1 MSIEINGL
9 SFTYSGS
16 DTKVLD
22 DISLFIPQGAFVGL
36 VGPSGCGKTTLAR
49 CLNGLIPHFHPGDLE
64 GSVIVQGLNSQEHQA
79 HELAQK
85 VGLVFQNPE
94 NQLVAPTVER
104 ELAFGP
110 ENLGVPRDEIRQRVE
125 TLLNQNNL
133 LELRD
138 KAPYELSGG
147 EQQRVAIAA
156 ILALEPDILV
166 LDEPTA
172 NLDPLSAFEILKLIA
187 KLNQEMKI
195 TVLLIEHRLELVL
208 PLIQELIVLD
218 NGKILMRGPP
228 AEVFNNPSVSEV
240 GVAIP
245 RIIQL
250 MKQLDNPRIRATTPL
265 SVDEAIG
272 MILKEVRR

>member
-1 MSIEINGL
+1 MSIEINRL

-125 TLLNQNNL
+125 TLLHQNNL

-172 NLDPLSAFEILKLIA
+172 NLDPLSAYEILKLIA

-272 MILKEVRR
+272 TILKEVRR

>member
-1 MSIEINGL
+1 MSIEINQL

-16 DTKVLD
+16 EIKVLQ
-22 DISLFIPQGAFVGL
+22 DISLSIPQGTFIGL

-49 CLNGLIPHFHPGDLE
+49 CLNGLIPHFHPGELE
-64 GSVIVQGLNSQEHQA
+64 GSVTINGLDTKEHHA

-94 NQLVAPTVER
+94 NQLVSPTVER

-110 ENLGVPRDEIRQRVE
+110 ENLGLPREQIRQRVE
-125 TLLNQNNL
+125 MLLTQMQ
-133 LELRD
+133 LEDLRD

-156 ILALEPDILV
+156 ILALQPEILV

-172 NLDPLSAFEILKLIA
+172 NLDPLSAYEVLNLLARI
-187 KLNQEMKI
+187 NQEMQL

-208 PLIQELIVLD
+208 PHIQELVVLAKGRIVR
-218 NGKILMRGPP
+218 KGPP
-228 AEVFNNPSVSEV
+228 SRVITDPAVAEI
-240 GVAIP
+240 GVAVP
-245 RIIQL
+245 PVVQL
-250 MKQLDNPRIRATTPL
+250 LKQVEHARIRTTNPL
-265 SVDEAIG
+265 SVDQAVKI
-272 MILKEVRR
+272 ILQEMDR

>member
-1 MSIEINGL
+1 MSIEINRL

-22 DISLFIPQGAFVGL
+22 DISLFIPQGAFVAL

-64 GSVIVQGLNSQEHQA
+64 GTVLVQGLNSQEHQA

-125 TLLNQNNL
+125 ILLRQNNL

-172 NLDPLSAFEILKLIA
+172 NLDPLSAYEILNLIA

-208 PLIQELIVLD
+208 PHIQELIVLD
-218 NGKILMRGPP
+218 NGKLLAMGPP
-228 AEVFNNPSVSEV
+228 AEVFNNPQVSRV

-245 RIIQL
+245 RLIQL

-272 MILKEVRR
+272 TILKEVRR

>member
-1 MSIEINGL
+1 MSIEIDQL

-16 DTKVLD
+16 DTKVLN
-22 DISLFIPQGAFVGL
+22 DITISIPQGAFFGL

-49 CLNGLIPHFHPGDLE
+49 CLNGLIPHFHPGVLE
-64 GSVIVQGLNSQEHQA
+64 GSVIVQGLNSQDHQA

-110 ENLGVPRDEIRQRVE
+110 ENLGVPREEIRHRVE
-125 TLLNQNNL
+125 TLLQQHH
-133 LELRD
+133 LEDLRD

-156 ILALEPDILV
+156 VLALQPDILV

-172 NLDPLSAFEILKLIA
+172 NLDPLSAFEILQLIA
-187 KLNQEMKI
+187 QLNQTMQL

-208 PLIQELIVLD
+208 PHIQELLVLD
-218 NGKILMRGPP
+218 QGTLIAKGPP
-228 AEVFNNPSVSEV
+228 GEVFNNPQVSQI
-240 GVAIP
+240 GVAVP
-245 RIIQL
+245 PMIQL
-250 MKQLDNPRIRATTPL
+250 LQQIENPQIRSMIPL
-265 SVDEAIG
+265 SVEDALRTV
-272 MILKEVRR
+272 LKEVRR

>member
-1 MSIEINGL
+1 MSIEINQL

-16 DTKVLD
+16 ETKVLE
-22 DISLFIPQGAFVGL
+22 DISLTIPQGTFIGL

-49 CLNGLIPHFHPGDLE
+49 CLNGLIPHFHPGELE
-64 GSVIVQGLNSQEHQA
+64 GSVIVEGLNSQEHHA

-125 TLLNQNNL
+125 TLLKQHNL
-133 LELRD
+133 EALRE

-156 ILALEPDILV
+156 VLALKPDILV

-172 NLDPLSAFEILKLIA
+172 NLDPLSAFEILQLIA
-187 KLNQEMKI
+187 RLNQQMHL

-208 PLIQELIVLD
+208 PHLHELVVLD
-218 NGKILMRGPP
+218 KGKLIAQGSPG
-228 AEVFNNPSVSEV
+228 AVFNNPLVSQI
-240 GVAIP
+240 GVAVP
-245 RIIQL
+245 GTIQL
-250 MKQLDNPRIRATTPL
+250 LKQIKHSRLRSLTPL
-265 SVDEAIG
+265 TVDEAVLAITE
-272 MILKEVRR
+272 EVGR

>member
-1 MSIEINGL
+1 VSIEIDQL
-9 SFTYSGS
+9 SFTYSGTE
-16 DTKVLD
+16 TKVLD
-22 DISLFIPQGAFVGL
+22 NITLSIPHGAFFAL

-49 CLNGLIPHFHPGDLE
+49 CLNGLIPHFHPGNLE
-64 GSVIVQGLNSQEHQA
+64 GTVLVQGMNSQEHHA

-125 TLLNQNNL
+125 TLLHQHR
-133 LELRD
+133 LEGLRD

-156 ILALEPDILV
+156 VLALRPDILV

-172 NLDPLSAFEILKLIA
+172 NLDPLSAYEILSLIA
-187 KLNQEMKI
+187 KLNQEMQL

-208 PLIQELIVLD
+208 PLIQELLVLD
-218 NGKILMRGPP
+218 KGKLIAKGPP
-228 AEVFNNPSVSEV
+228 GKVFNNPRVSQI

-245 RIIQL
+245 STIQL
-250 MKQLDNPRIRATTPL
+250 AKQIDSPQIRVTTPL
-265 SVDEAIG
+265 SVEEVIAA
-272 MILKEVRR
+272 ILKEVRR

>member
-1 MSIEINGL
+1 VSIEIDRL

-16 DTKVLD
+16 DSKVLD
-22 DISLFIPQGAFVGL
+22 NLSLSIPPGAFIGL

-49 CLNGLIPHFHPGDLE
+49 CLNGLIPHFHPGELE
-64 GSVIVQGLNSQEHQA
+64 GRVIVQGLNSQEHQA

-104 ELAFGP
+104 EIAFGP
-110 ENLGVPRDEIRQRVE
+110 ENLGVPRDEIRRRVE
-125 TLLNQNNL
+125 TLLHQNNL
-133 LELRD
+133 EGLRD

-172 NLDPLSAFEILKLIA
+172 NLDPLSAYEILNLIS
-187 KLNQEMKI
+187 KLNREMQI

-208 PLIQELIVLD
+208 PHIQELIVLD
-218 NGKILMRGPP
+218 NGKIIAKGPP
-228 AEVFNNPSVSEV
+228 AEVFNNPLVSKV

-245 RIIQL
+245 QIVQL
-250 MKQLDNPRIRATTPL
+250 MKRLDNPRLRSTTPL
-265 SVDEAIG
+265 SVDEAIDR
-272 MILKEVRR
+272 ICKEVQR

>member
-1 MSIEINGL
+1 VSIEIDQL

-22 DISLFIPQGAFVGL
+22 NITLSIPQGAFYGL

-49 CLNGLIPHFHPGDLE
+49 CLNGLIPHFHPGDLK
-64 GSVIVQGLNSQEHQA
+64 GSVIVQGMNSQDHHA

-110 ENLGVPRDEIRQRVE
+110 ENLGVPRDQIRQRVE
-125 TLLNQNNL
+125 ALLRQNNL
-133 LELRD
+133 VELRD

-172 NLDPLSAFEILKLIA
+172 NLDPLSAYEILNLIA
-187 KLNQEMKI
+187 KLNQEMQL

-208 PLIQELIVLD
+208 PHIQELIVLD
-218 NGKILMRGPP
+218 KGKLLAKGSP
-228 AEVFNNPSVSEV
+228 AEVFNNPQVAKI
-240 GVAIP
+240 GVAVP
-245 RIIQL
+245 RMIQL
-250 MKQLDNPRIRATTPL
+250 LKQVDHPRIRSTTPL
-265 SVDEAIG
+265 SVDAAIDT
-272 MILKEVRR
+272 ILKEVRR

>member
-1 MSIEINGL
+1 VSIEINQL

-16 DTKVLD
+16 ETKVLE
-22 DISLFIPQGAFVGL
+22 DISLTISQGAFVGL

-49 CLNGLIPHFHPGDLE
+49 CLNGLIPHFHPGELE
-64 GSVIVQGLNSQEHQA
+64 GFVMVEGLNTQEHHA

-125 TLLNQNNL
+125 RL
-133 LELRD
+133 LEQHHLTALRD

-156 ILALEPDILV
+156 VLALQPDILV

-172 NLDPLSAFEILKLIA
+172 NLDPLSAFEILQLIA
-187 KLNQEMKI
+187 HLNQEMRL

-208 PLIQELIVLD
+208 PHLHELIVLD
-218 NGKILMRGPP
+218 KGKVVAQGSPG
-228 AEVFNNPSVSEV
+228 AVFINPLVAQI
-240 GVAIP
+240 GVAVP
-245 RIIQL
+245 GTIQL
-250 MKQLDNPRIRATTPL
+250 IQQIENSRIQSKTPL
-265 SVDEAIG
+265 SVEDAVRAITE
-272 MILKEVRR
+272 EVDR

>member
-1 MSIEINGL
+1 VSIEIDQL

-16 DTKVLD
+16 DTKVLN
-22 DISLFIPQGAFVGL
+22 DITLSIPQGAFFGL

-49 CLNGLIPHFHPGDLE
+49 CLNGLIPHFHPGNLE

-79 HELAQK
+79 YELAQK

-110 ENLGVPRDEIRQRVE
+110 ENLGIPREEIHRRVE
-125 TLLNQNNL
+125 TLLQQHH
-133 LELRD
+133 LEVLRD

-156 ILALEPDILV
+156 VLALQPDILV

-172 NLDPLSAFEILKLIA
+172 NLDPLSAFEILQLIA
-187 KLNQEMKI
+187 QLNQTMQL

-208 PLIQELIVLD
+208 PHIQELLVLD
-218 NGKILMRGPP
+218 QGKLIAKGPP
-228 AEVFNNPSVSEV
+228 GDVFNNPRVSQI
-240 GVAIP
+240 GVAVP
-245 RIIQL
+245 RMIQL
-250 MKQLDNPRIRATTPL
+250 LQQIDNPKIRSTTPL
-265 SVDEAIG
+265 SVEDALRTV
-272 MILKEVRR
+272 LKEVRR

>member
-1 MSIEINGL
+1 VSIEISRL

-49 CLNGLIPHFHPGDLE
+49 CLNGLIPHFHPGNLE

-125 TLLNQNNL
+125 TLLYQNNL

-172 NLDPLSAFEILKLIA
+172 NLDPLSAYEILKLIA

-228 AEVFNNPSVSEV
+228 AEVFNNPLVSKV

>member
-1 MSIEINGL
+1 MSIEIDQL
-9 SFTYSGS
+9 SFTYSG
-16 DTKVLD
+16 TETRVLD
-22 DISLFIPQGAFVGL
+22 NITLSIPRGAFFGL

-49 CLNGLIPHFHPGDLE
+49 CLNGLIPHFHPGNLE
-64 GSVIVQGLNSQEHQA
+64 GAVLVQGMNSQEHHA

-94 NQLVAPTVER
+94 NQLIAPTVER

-125 TLLNQNNL
+125 TLLRQHRL
-133 LELRD
+133 EELRD

-156 ILALEPDILV
+156 VLALRPDILV

-172 NLDPLSAFEILKLIA
+172 NLDPLSAYEILSLIA
-187 KLNQEMKI
+187 KLNQEMQL

-208 PLIQELIVLD
+208 PLIQELLVLD
-218 NGKILMRGPP
+218 KGKLIAKGPP
-228 AEVFNNPSVSEV
+228 SKVFNNPRVSQI
-240 GVAIP
+240 GVAVP
-245 RIIQL
+245 STIQL
-250 MKQLDNPRIRATTPL
+250 AKQINSPQIRVTTPL
-265 SVDEAIG
+265 SVEEAIAA
-272 MILKEVRR
+272 ILKEVRR

>member
-1 MSIEINGL
+1 MSIEISRL

-49 CLNGLIPHFHPGDLE
+49 CLNGLIPHFHPGNLE

-125 TLLNQNNL
+125 TLLYQNNL

-172 NLDPLSAFEILKLIA
+172 NLDPLSAYEILKLIA

-228 AEVFNNPSVSEV
+228 AEVFNNPLVSKV

>member
-1 MSIEINGL
+1 M
-9 SFTYSGS
+9 
-16 DTKVLD
+16 LD
-22 DISLFIPQGAFVGL
+22 NISLSIPQGAFIGL

-49 CLNGLIPHFHPGDLE
+49 CLNGLIPHFHPGELE
-64 GSVIVQGLNSQEHQA
+64 GTVIVQGLNSQDHHA

-125 TLLNQNNL
+125 TLLHQHHL
-133 LELRD
+133 EELRD

-156 ILALEPDILV
+156 VLALQPEILV

-172 NLDPLSAFEILKLIA
+172 NLDPLSAFEILQLIA
-187 KLNQEMKI
+187 YLNQEMQL

-208 PLIQELIVLD
+208 PHIQELVVL
-218 NGKILMRGPP
+218 NKGQLVARGPP
-228 AEVFNNPSVSEV
+228 REVFHNPIVAEI
-240 GVAIP
+240 GVAVP
-245 RIIQL
+245 GMIQL
-250 MKQLDNPRIRATTPL
+250 LKQVDNPRIRSTTPL
-265 SVDEAIG
+265 SVEDAVNT
-272 MILKEVRR
+272 ILKEVRS

>member
-1 MSIEINGL
+1 MSIEINQL

-16 DTKVLD
+16 ETKVLK
-22 DISLFIPQGAFVGL
+22 DISLRIPQGAFVGL

-49 CLNGLIPHFHPGDLE
+49 CLNGLIPHFHPGKLE
-64 GSVIVQGLNSQEHQA
+64 GSVKVQGLDSQEHHA

-125 TLLNQNNL
+125 TLLQQHHL
-133 LELRD
+133 TALRD

-147 EQQRVAIAA
+147 EQQRVAIAS
-156 ILALEPDILV
+156 ILALKPDILV

-172 NLDPLSAFEILKLIA
+172 NLDPLSAFEILQLIA
-187 KLNQEMKI
+187 QLNQQMHL

-208 PLIQELIVLD
+208 PYLHELVVLD
-218 NGKILMRGPP
+218 KGQLVAKGSPE
-228 AEVFNNPSVSEV
+228 EVFNNSLVSEV
-240 GVAIP
+240 GVAVP
-245 RIIQL
+245 GMIQL
-250 MKQLDNPRIRATTPL
+250 LKQIKHSRLRAITPL
-265 SVDEAIG
+265 SVEEAVRVVAE
-272 MILKEVRR
+272 EVRR

>member
-1 MSIEINGL
+1 VSIEVNQL

-16 DTKVLD
+16 TTKVLD
-22 DISLFIPQGAFVGL
+22 NISLSVPQGAFFAL

-49 CLNGLIPHFHPGDLE
+49 CLNGLIPHFHPGELE
-64 GSVIVQGLNSQEHQA
+64 GTVLVDGMNSQDHHA

-110 ENLGVPRDEIRQRVE
+110 ENLGVPRNEIRQRVE
-125 TLLNQNNL
+125 TLLHQHH
-133 LELRD
+133 LEGLRE

-156 ILALEPDILV
+156 IMALQPAILV

-172 NLDPLSAFEILKLIA
+172 NLDPFSAFEILQLIA
-187 KLNQEMKI
+187 KLNQEMQL

-208 PLIQELIVLD
+208 PYIQELLVLD
-218 NGKILMRGPP
+218 NGKLIAKGSPR
-228 AEVFNNPSVSEV
+228 AIFNNPLVSRI
-240 GVAIP
+240 GVAVP
-245 RIIQL
+245 RVIQL
-250 MKQLDNPRIRATTPL
+250 LQQVENPQIRSITPL
-265 SVDEAIG
+265 SVDEAVSA
-272 MILKEVRR
+272 ILKEVQR